1 MFRART
7 SPTILVVDDE
17 EGVTQ
22 MFTRVLQREGYEV
35 YTALSAEAGL
45 QAVEDHHPDAILL
58 DLRMP
63 LVDGLEFLRRLRA
76 HDTRTPVA
84 VVTGDYSFNI
94 EAVTRE
100 LQTLDA
106 TLIFK
111 PVGRSDLIAL
121 ARRLTTS
128 SGEKSGV

>member
-7 SPTILVVDDE
+7 SRTILVVDDD

-22 MFTRVLQREGYEV
+22 VFARLLQREGYEV
-35 YTALSAEAGL
+35 CTALSAETGL
-45 QAVEDHHPDAILL
+45 QAVEDRRPDAIIL

-63 LVDGLEFLRRLRA
+63 LVDGLEFLRRLRV
-76 HDTRTPVA
+76 HNTHTPVV

-94 EAVTRE
+94 EETSRE

-106 TLIFK
+106 SLIFK
-111 PVGRSDLIAL
+111 PVGRNDLIAL
-121 ARRLTTS
+121 ARRLTS
-128 SGEKSGV
+128 SGEKGGV

>member
-1 MFRART
+1 MFRGRS
-7 SPTILVVDDE
+7 SPTILVVDDD

-22 MFTRVLQREGYEV
+22 IFARFLQREGYEV
-35 YTALSAEAGL
+35 CTALSAEAGL
-45 QAVEDHHPDAILL
+45 QAVEDRRPDAMIL

-63 LVDGLEFLRRLRA
+63 LIDGVEFLRRLRA
-76 HDTRTPVA
+76 HDTHTPVV

-111 PVGRSDLIAL
+111 PVGRNDLIAL
-121 ARRLTTS
+121 ARRLTS
-128 SGEKSGV
+128 SGEKGGV

>member
-7 SPTILVVDDE
+7 SPTILVVDDD

-22 MFTRVLQREGYEV
+22 IFTRLLQREGYEV
-35 YTALSAEAGL
+35 CTALSAETGL
-45 QAVEDHHPDAILL
+45 QAVEDRRPDAILL
-58 DLRMP
+58 HLRMP

-76 HDTRTPVA
+76 HDTHTPVV

-94 EAVTRE
+94 EAVSRE
-100 LQTLDA
+100 LQALDA

-111 PVGRSDLIAL
+111 PVGRNDLIAL
-121 ARRLTTS
+121 ARRLTS
-128 SGEKSGV
+128 SGEKGGV